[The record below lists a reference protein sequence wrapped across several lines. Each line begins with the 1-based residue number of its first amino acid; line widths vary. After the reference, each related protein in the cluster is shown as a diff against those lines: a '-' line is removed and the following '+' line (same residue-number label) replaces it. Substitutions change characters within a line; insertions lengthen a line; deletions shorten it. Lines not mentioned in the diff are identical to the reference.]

1 MGNKVTGTK
10 WKKGRTRENCGRTGT
25 ANGKGK
31 NERSKMAV
39 HFLEKIGRQLDMD
52 ISVALGVN
60 LTTLFHASLF
70 AGKKRE
76 SEKKGLQSAK

>member
-1 MGNKVTGTK
+1 MKRGIWRK
-10 WKKGRTRENCGRTGT
+10 RENYGEKGMIIR
-25 ANGKGK
+25 KGK
-31 NERSKMAV
+31 NEKLKMAV
-39 HFLEKIGRQLDMD
+39 QSVPKMDGQLDMD